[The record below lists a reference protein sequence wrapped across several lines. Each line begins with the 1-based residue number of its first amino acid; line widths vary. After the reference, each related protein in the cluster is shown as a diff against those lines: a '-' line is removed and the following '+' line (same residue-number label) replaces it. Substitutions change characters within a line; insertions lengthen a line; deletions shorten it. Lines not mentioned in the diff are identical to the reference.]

1 MHVLAGEPSELAIL
15 TVAGPVTIAGVL
27 LLLVS
32 LYSLFAPAAA
42 GVPAVTHVP
51 AVFEVPAS
59 DDGVPVVVSSLVILT
74 SLHTAAR
81 CETQTLL

>member
-32 LYSLFAPAAA
+32 LYSLFAPAAAGA

-81 CETQTLL
+81 CETLL